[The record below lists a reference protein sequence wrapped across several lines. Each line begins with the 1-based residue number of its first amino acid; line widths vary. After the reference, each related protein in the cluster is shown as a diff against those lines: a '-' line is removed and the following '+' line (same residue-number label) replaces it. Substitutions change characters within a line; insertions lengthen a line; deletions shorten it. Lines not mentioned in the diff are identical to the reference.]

1 MDKLQKLTDCLNRA
15 TSDARLTPLHLAI
28 YLALCNEWIANQF
41 HNPYNISRRKMMEAS
56 RIRSRATYH
65 KVITELKS
73 FGYLRYSPSYHPVKG
88 SSVNLTHPEIYGKT
102 NEAK

>member
-1 MDKLQKLTDCLNRA
+1 MDKLQQLTLRLNRA
-15 TSDARLTPLHLAI
+15 SSDARLKRPHLAL

-41 HNPYNISRRKMMEAS
+41 HNPYNISRRKLMAAS
-56 RIRSRATYH
+56 RIRSRVTYH

-88 SSVNLTHPEIYGKT
+88 SSVSLTHLEI
-102 NEAK
+102 